1 MGTTIEYITTTEAAE
16 RLGVCGSYV
25 RRICLA
31 EGIGRIFGRDRALS
45 ELDLD
50 KIRNCIHRPVEHQER

>member
-1 MGTTIEYITTTEAAE
+1 MGTTLEYFTTTEAAE

-45 ELDLD
+45 ELDLE
-50 KIRNCIHRPVEHQER
+50 KIQNRILRSVDHEER